1 MCVRLVF
8 MRRTPS
14 RRSAIALGFLIATL
28 AVAGCS
34 SSSAEST
41 ASATD
46 GPRKSSP
53 RAAASTP
60 APLDTTGAPLQ
71 QAGTAGPPSSGCSVA
86 SGSMPVGQS
95 EHTLTVAGAPR
106 TFSVIVPTSYSGNPT
121 PVVVS
126 MHGLG
131 SNSFQQLVLTG
142 IKEDSE
148 TNGYIVVAPD
158 AAGGVWQLPLDGS
171 TTASADVDF
180 ISAAVGQVESQ
191 LCVDTTRSY
200 ASGMSLG
207 SAMTFLLACQPQPM
221 FAAFGGVGAS
231 FYRPVCDAAPPA
243 PIIYFHGTDDQ
254 TVPFAGGIAE
264 GVPVDPVPTTVA
276 AWAAHNQC
284 SVGPTTTQISDVTQE
299 IYSGCAANANVDFYQ
314 VNGGG
319 HTWPGAPLV
328 VAEAIADSAGIT
340 TQAVD
345 ATSAMWQF
353 FSQYQQTP
361 SS

>member
-1 MCVRLVF
+1 M
-8 MRRTPS
+8 
-14 RRSAIALGFLIATL
+14 
-28 AVAGCS
+28 
-34 SSSAEST
+34 
-41 ASATD
+41 
-46 GPRKSSP
+46 
-53 RAAASTP
+53 
-60 APLDTTGAPLQ
+60 PL
-71 QAGTAGPPSSGCSVA
+71 
-86 SGSMPVGQS
+86 GQS
-95 EHTLTVAGAPR
+95 DHTLTFAGVPR
-106 TFSVIVPTSYSGNPT
+106 TFSVIVPPTYSGSPT

-142 IKEDSE
+142 IQEDAA

-158 AAGGVWQLPLDGS
+158 AAGAAWQLPLDGASPAS
-171 TTASADVDF
+171 TDVDF
-180 ISAAVGQVESQ
+180 INAVVGQVESQ
-191 LCVDTTRSY
+191 VCVDTTRRY

-207 SAMTFLLACQPQPM
+207 SAMTFLLACQPQPI

-254 TVPFAGGIAE
+254 TVPFAGGIAV
-264 GVPVDPVPTTVA
+264 GVPVERVPANVA